1 MNLDPTVGLDP
12 AVREV
17 TRSRLLAERGMFTMQ
32 RLPFL
37 LRLQGELMA
46 NELAAQPS
54 VQLAISN
61 SVQLG
66 NSAERISFAA
76 ERISQTLNDLPDRL
90 TEERKELLA
99 ALEPQEGKLKDLAA
113 EVNRALNS
121 GERMSGSLS
130 ITITNFD
137 GLLRTLGVD
146 KETTNAFK
154 ILDYAAAAQEI
165 DKMAKDLNTMI
176 VSLNETTPGI
186 DRLGQQ
192 TESNARELVDHGF
205 RLGLVL
211 VAVLLTGGVAA
222 GLLFIFLANKLRRN
236 AGPGARAPSY
246 Q

>member
-1 MNLDPTVGLDP
+1 MVRANSGGAHRVFRQAAQIRLNGSAGSGKRNRQASVFRLMNLDPTVGLDP

-113 EVNRALNS
+113 EVNRAL
-121 GERMSGSLS
+121 E
-130 ITITNFD
+130 
-137 GLLRTLGVD
+137 
-146 KETTNAFK
+146 
-154 ILDYAAAAQEI
+154 
-165 DKMAKDLNTMI
+165 
-176 VSLNETTPGI
+176 
-186 DRLGQQ
+186 
-192 TESNARELVDHGF
+192 
-205 RLGLVL
+205 
-211 VAVLLTGGVAA
+211 
-222 GLLFIFLANKLRRN
+222 LRRKDV
-236 AGPGARAPSY
+236 RFVE
-246 Q
+246 